1 MEIDTDVTNQRGIYE
16 FVLGGSERCLNIRA
30 FSERDKRR
38 KYGEQGGKCVRC
50 GKDIEYEKCHR
61 DHITPSAAAMI
72 PMKKLDLD
80 AARKPALSQALE
92 EAMLAQPKD
101 MRGIYVATLRD
112 LPKCC
117 DRIHLTKAQSGAALE
132 LYGRA
137 HGGDAACQGMLR
149 QLTMTRKQYQATC
162 G

>member
-1 MEIDTDVTNQRGIYE
+1 
-16 FVLGGSERCLNIRA
+16 
-30 FSERDKRR
+30 
-38 KYGEQGGKCVRC
+38 
-50 GKDIEYEKCHR
+50 
-61 DHITPSAAAMI
+61 MI

-80 AARKPALSQALE
+80 AARKPVLSQALE

-112 LPKCC
+112 LSKCC
-117 DRIHLTKAQSGAALE
+117 DRIHLTEAQSGAARSALE